1 MRIRVEDGKKIMFQ
15 GIVDDVVKTLLELD
29 IKQCV
34 VEYLD
39 EKRR

>member
-1 MRIRVEDGKKIMFQ
+1 MRTRVKDGKKIMFQ

-34 VEYLD
+34 VEYWD

>member
-1 MRIRVEDGKKIMFQ
+1 MRIRVKDGKKIMFQ
-15 GIVDDVVKTLLELD
+15 GIVYDVVKTLLELD